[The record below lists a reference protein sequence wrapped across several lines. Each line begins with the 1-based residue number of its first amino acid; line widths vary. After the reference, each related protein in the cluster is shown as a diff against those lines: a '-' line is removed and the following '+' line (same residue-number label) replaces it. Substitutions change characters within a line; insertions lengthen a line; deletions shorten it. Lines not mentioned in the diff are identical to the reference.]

1 MYIKIHKTATRD
13 IIAICDKDLI
23 GKTLTDGNLNLEIS
37 ERFYKG
43 KEFSEKEATDI
54 VKEGK
59 RKSSIFNILGKK
71 SIDFALKNG
80 IIEKENIIKI
90 KDIPHAQSI

>member
-1 MYIKIHKTATRD
+1 MNIKIHKTETRD

-23 GKTLTDGNLNLEIS
+23 GKTLTDGNLHLEVS

-43 KEFSEKEATDI
+43 KEISEAAAVDI
-54 VKEGK
+54 IREGK
-59 RKSSIFNILGKK
+59 RRSSIFNILGKR
-71 SIDFALKNG
+71 SVDFALKNG
-80 IIEKENIIKI
+80 IIDKENIIKI